1 MRNYTNADIAERA
14 YSFLPNGAQTRPPI
28 DIENI
33 IISNG
38 VKIREDASLSEGIV
52 GKITFEL
59 DKAVISINPNENTY
73 RSRRRFTLAHE
84 FAHFILHS
92 NEGEREFIDMSDTMY
107 RTDASNDY
115 EIEANHFAACIL
127 MPDSSLL
134 EDAERLVAYFREN
147 PMEFTEDEFV
157 RRLAL
162 SFSVSIQSMRF
173 RLTNMGILK

>member
-1 MRNYTNADIAERA
+1 MRNYTNLEIAERA
-14 YSFLPNGAQTRPPI
+14 YAFLPNGSLTRPPI
-28 DIENI
+28 DIESI

-38 VKIREDASLSEGIV
+38 VKIREDASLGEGIV

-59 DKAVISINPNENTY
+59 DRAIISINPNENSY
-73 RSRRRFTLAHE
+73 KSRRRFTLAHE

-107 RTDASNDY
+107 RSDAMNDY

-127 MPDSSLL
+127 MPDTSLL
-134 EDAERLVAYFREN
+134 EDAEKLISYFREN

-162 SFSVSIQSMRF
+162 AFNVSMQSMRF
-173 RLTNMGILK
+173 RLTNMGILI